1 MWREGRCCM
10 PSTDLEKLDR
20 LLQEN
25 AALKAQSNALVN
37 EVEQLRAAI
46 EKDGAVKR
54 RKKRRLMGK

>member
-1 MWREGRCCM
+1 M

-54 RKKRRLMGK
+54 RKKRRLTQVRNHPP